1 MVEILLK
8 DGTSFETPDE
18 NLTNVERLMGDK
30 IKDVKYSTSPI
41 EDAINKLAA
50 EQAALW
56 NKSEQEL
63 TPPLNAANDKGNG
76 KSEAPIKQKGRPKKS
91 TATK

>member
-30 IKDVKYSTSPI
+30 IKDVKYSTSPF

-56 NKSEQEL
+56 AKSEQEF
-63 TPPLNAANDKGNG
+63 TPPANVANNKGIGN
-76 KSEAPIKQKGRPKKS
+76 SEAPNKPKGRPRKPQ
-91 TATK
+91 

>member
-30 IKDVKYSTSPI
+30 IKDVKYTTSPI
-41 EDAINKLAA
+41 EDVVNKLAA

-56 NKSEQEL
+56 ANPPQEL
-63 TPPLNAANDKGNG
+63 TPPSNVDNDKGNG